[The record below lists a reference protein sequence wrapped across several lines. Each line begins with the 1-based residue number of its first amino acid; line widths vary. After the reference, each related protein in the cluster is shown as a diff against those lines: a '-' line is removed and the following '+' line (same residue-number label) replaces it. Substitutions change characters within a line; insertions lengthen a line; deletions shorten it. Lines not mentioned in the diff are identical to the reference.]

1 MCARRTSKLW
11 IELKVVVEASITLW
25 VMFSCYFAWLP
36 LRHVRMWRS
45 GGSGERPFKFSLLL
59 FRFSWFLM
67 HSSSDTVGDTKR
79 YILKSTHCYS
89 SLKPGSFE
97 PIENQASL
105 LTFLRYLLSY
115 RRFSE
120 VFCSLHKVIQL
131 WLFLLQL
138 AKYILGKR
146 RRKNGYCIVCLY
158 HLNKR
163 GAVVAHLQEG
173 EGVTV

>member
-1 MCARRTSKLW
+1 MCVCARRTSKLW

-79 YILKSTHCYS
+79 YILKSTHCFYKVTRKTRFFWAHW
-89 SLKPGSFE
+89 KPGQF
-97 PIENQASL
+97 A
-105 LTFLRYLLSY
+105 YLSQV
-115 RRFSE
+115 FVVVSE
-120 VFCSLHKVIQL
+120 
-131 WLFLLQL
+131 
-138 AKYILGKR
+138 ILGGFLQSSQGHPIVAFFAPTR
-146 RRKNGYCIVCLY
+146 EVHSRKKKEKKWLLHCVL
-158 HLNKR
+158 
-163 GAVVAHLQEG
+163 VSSE
-173 EGVTV
+173 